1 MNNQFNDLGLGT
13 KASRLVNKNG
23 SFNVKR
29 TGQPVSFVNLYQWLI
44 RMPWIPFLLLMLLMV
59 FIVNTIFASV
69 YFFIGPEYFSGIEE
83 KELWQ
88 QYLKCLFFSLQTF
101 TTVGYGYIAPQ
112 GIVVNFIAAL
122 EALTGLMVFAII
134 TGLLYGRFAKP
145 SAQFIYSN
153 NILISPFQ
161 TGQSLQFRIINKRK
175 SMIMDLRARILV
187 SFQEKGSARTYRPL
201 ALERESVVLFP
212 LNWTIVHQINEA
224 SPLHGKN
231 ANELKQLDVEFIIV
245 LKGYDE
251 TFSQEIHS
259 IHSYSH
265 NEIIWNAK
273 FNLMYDTN
281 LDGSTTLHVNEIDS
295 IQRL

>member
-1 MNNQFNDLGLGT
+1 MNKQFNDLGLGT
-13 KASRLVNKNG
+13 KATRLVNKNG

-29 TGQPVSFVNLYQWLI
+29 TGQPLSFVNLYQWLI
-44 RMPWIPFLLLMLLMV
+44 RMRWAPFLLLMLLMV
-59 FIVNTIFASV
+59 FVVNSIFASV
-69 YFFIGPEYFSGIEE
+69 YFFIGPEYFSGINE
-83 KELWQ
+83 KEFWQ

-112 GIVVNFIAAL
+112 GLIVNFIAAL

-145 SAQFIYSN
+145 SAQFIYSAN
-153 NILISPFQ
+153 MLVTPFQ
-161 TGQSLQFRIINKRK
+161 QGHSLQFRIINKRK

-187 SFQEKGSARTYRPL
+187 SFQEKGNARVYRPL
-201 ALERESVVLFP
+201 ELERESVVLFP
-212 LNWTIVHQINEA
+212 LNWTIVHPISEQ
-224 SPLHGKN
+224 SPLFGKHKE
-231 ANELKQLDVEFIIV
+231 ELRQLDAEFIIV

-265 NEIIWNAK
+265 DEIIWNAR
-273 FNLMYDTN
+273 FNLMYEPN
-281 LDGSTTLHVNEIDS
+281 LDGSTTLHVDQIDS
-295 IQRL
+295 FQRL